1 MPVWTPYAALP
12 ALALAV
18 YANSFGN
25 GFITDDQ
32 FQILN
37 NPIVTGAQSLASAF
51 GAGVWAFLGYRGNY
65 YRPLQF
71 VLYGLLYRGFG
82 PNALPFHLLM
92 AALHAVNTALAYS
105 LARRLLTGTLPAAA
119 WVAAAFF
126 AVHPIHTEAVN
137 WIAALPDVLVT
148 TFVLIGLRAFAA
160 QEAAPNAWQ
169 TAAHF
174 AIYFGALL
182 TKETGAML
190 RTALRRVP
198 MVARRTRQLGN
209 VCRNVGNARRISG
222 DAGTRAGGTGACAAD
237 VLHHLGTVELAL
249 SAVILMARYFLALV
263 WPANLNFF
271 HVFHPA

>member
-1 MPVWTPYAALP
+1 
-12 ALALAV
+12 
-18 YANSFGN
+18 
-25 GFITDDQ
+25 
-32 FQILN
+32 
-37 NPIVTGAQSLASAF
+37 
-51 GAGVWAFLGYRGNY
+51 
-65 YRPLQF
+65 
-71 VLYGLLYRGFG
+71 
-82 PNALPFHLLM
+82 M

-190 RTALRRVP
+190 LPLYGAYQWLRGVRGNWAMYAGMFGTLAGYLVMRVHAL
-198 MVARRTRQLGN
+198 
-209 VCRNVGNARRISG
+209 
-222 DAGTRAGGTGACAAD
+222 GGLAPAQQTFF
-237 VLHHLGTVELAL
+237 HLGTVEFAL
-249 SAVILMARYFLALV
+249 SALILMARYFLALV
-263 WPANLNFF
+263 WPVDLNFF
-271 HVFHPA
+271 HVFHPATGVSGELVLALLALAGVVWAASRLRWHSPAATFALCWVAITIAPALNIAGVGQNVFAERYLYLPSVGFVVLAGWA